1 MTMGRRDFIT
11 LLGSAAVAWPLAVR
25 AQQPIPVIGFLSSVS
40 ASEATDS
47 VAAFRQGLKEAGYSE
62 GQNAHI
68 AFRWADS
75 RYDRLPGLAAE
86 LVQIRVAVIAAMG
99 GPAAAVAA
107 KAATT
112 RIPVVFAN
120 GGDPVGLGLV
130 ASLNR
135 PGGNVTGISF
145 MNVEL
150 MAKRLGLLRELLP
163 GATRFALLVN
173 PSDPNAEPSISNVR
187 AAALAAGRQIEVLM
201 ASTDRDID
209 AAFLNL
215 VQRRAD
221 ALLVSPSP
229 VFGNNVMQM
238 QIVTLATRNAVPTIF
253 ASRDNVDAGGLM
265 SYGTSLTD
273 QTRQAGIYTGRIL
286 KGEKPA
292 DLPVQQATRFE
303 LVINLKTAKA
313 LGLAVPLPL
322 LALAD
327 EVIE

>member
-1 MTMGRRDFIT
+1 MRRREFIT
-11 LLGSAAVAWPLAVR
+11 LLGSAAAWPLAAR
-25 AQQPIPVIGFLSSVS
+25 AQQAAIPVVGFLSSVS
-40 ASEATDS
+40 SGEATDS
-47 VAAFRQGLKEAGYSE
+47 LTAFRQGLKEAGYSE

-99 GPAAAVAA
+99 GPAAAIAA

-112 RIPVVFAN
+112 TIPVVFAN
-120 GGDPVGLGLV
+120 GGDPIALGLV

-135 PGGNVTGISF
+135 PGGNVTGVTF

-150 MAKRLGLLRELLP
+150 MPKRLGLLRELLP

-173 PSDPNAEPSISNVR
+173 PNDPNAEPSIRYVE
-187 AAALAAGRQIEVLM
+187 AAASAIGQQVDVLT

-209 AAFLNL
+209 VAFANL
-215 VQRRAD
+215 VRMRSE

-229 VFGNNVMQM
+229 FFGNRVMQ
-238 QIVTLATRNAVPTIF
+238 IATLATRNGVPTIYP
-253 ASRDNVDAGGLM
+253 SRDNVEAGGLM

-292 DLPVQQATRFE
+292 DLPVMQPTKFE

-313 LGLAVPLPL
+313 LGLTIPELFL
-322 LALAD
+322 LRAD